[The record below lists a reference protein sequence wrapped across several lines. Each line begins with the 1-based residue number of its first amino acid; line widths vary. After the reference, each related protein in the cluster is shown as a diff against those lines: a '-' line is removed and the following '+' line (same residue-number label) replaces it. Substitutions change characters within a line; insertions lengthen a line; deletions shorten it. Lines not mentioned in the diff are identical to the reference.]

1 MRERPVSWSRDLR
14 VRATAILVSSFALAA
29 GHRVA
34 HAEAAVLHVQRAP
47 RPLELADLLAS
58 RGVELGGRVT
68 EFRQRDPNDGMPSG
82 HPTEVSL
89 AYDSKNLY
97 VGFVCS
103 DDPVQIRAHLARR
116 EDILA
121 DDAVAIYLD
130 TFRDRR
136 HAYVFSVNPLGIQ
149 RDAIM
154 TEGQDDDPSFDTVWY
169 SEGRLTSNGYMVIM
183 TIPFRSLRFPE
194 SDVQAWGIALSRSVP
209 RDNEESYW
217 PAVSKRYSGFVQ
229 QFATLQ
235 GLDSISPGRNLQLIP
250 FGMLSDARFL
260 DRAVPA
266 FRSRFDRQAGLD
278 TKLVLHDALALDVT
292 VNPDFSQVESDEPQV
307 TVNQRFEV
315 RYPEKR
321 PFFIENAGYFQT
333 PISLFF
339 SRRIVDPQFGGRLTG
354 KFGKWALGA
363 IAADDE
369 APGALI
375 PAGEP
380 GSGARAGIGAI
391 RLQREI
397 GDQSTAGILATSR
410 EFSSGSNRVLALDTF
425 IRLNP
430 TWTLSAQ
437 AAVGTTRSL
446 DGRSRTGP
454 AYYAELER
462 DGRGFDY
469 KVRYTDFGTD
479 FRAPL
484 GFIKRVDMRQAE
496 QTVEYRWWPEGR
508 RVVKLGPTLT
518 TLANWDQ
525 RGHLQDWLVDAQF
538 KVETIGRTELEIG
551 HSEAME
557 RLDDIDFRKQRTT
570 VTFTTEWLEWLA
582 LSFSY
587 EQGTGINLDPPGALS
602 PFLGNARDAS
612 VVLTLRPT
620 PQLRLD
626 QTYLLSSMRSRTGS
640 TPHGL
645 PDSTAIFSDHLLRWK
660 LNYQA
665 SRRLSLRAII
675 DYGALLPNASLSSL
689 ERAKSLRGDFLVTY
703 LVNPGTA
710 IYVGYTDLYENVTI
724 GPGEP
729 PLLGSSDSP
738 RTSTGRQFFM
748 KVSYLWRH

>member
-1 MRERPVSWSRDLR
+1 MRQGPGSRRRDVHVL
-14 VRATAILVSSFALAA
+14 ATGILFSFVGFAA
-29 GHRVA
+29 GHHLA
-34 HAEAAVLHVQRAP
+34 LAETAVLQVPRAP
-47 RPLELADLLAS
+47 RPLELADLVTLGGDDS
-58 RGVELGGRVT
+58 GGRVT
-68 EFRQRDPNDGMPSG
+68 EFRQRNPGDGVPAG
-82 HPTEVSL
+82 HPTSVSL

-97 VGFVCS
+97 VGFVCG
-103 DDPVQIRAHLARR
+103 DDPAQIRAHLARR

-121 DDAVAIYLD
+121 DDAVAVYLD
-130 TFRDRR
+130 TFRDHR

-154 TEGQDDDPSFDTVWY
+154 TEGQDEDPSFDTVWY
-169 SEGRLTSNGYMVIM
+169 SDGRLTSSGYMVIM
-183 TIPFRSLRFPE
+183 TIPFKSLRFPDSE
-194 SDVQAWGIALSRSVP
+194 GQTWGIALGRTIP
-209 RDNEESYW
+209 RDSEESYW
-217 PAVSKRYSGFVQ
+217 PLVSRRYSGFIQ

-235 GLDSISPGRNLQLIP
+235 GLDTISPGRNLQLIP

-266 FRSRFDRQAGLD
+266 FRTSFDRQAGLD
-278 TKLVLHDALALDVT
+278 TKLVLRDALALDVT

-354 KFGKWALGA
+354 KLGKWAVGALG
-363 IAADDE
+363 ADDE
-369 APGALI
+369 APGAVI
-375 PAGEP
+375 PAGDP
-380 GSGARAGIGAI
+380 GSGERAGIGAL

-397 GDQSTAGILATSR
+397 GDQSTVGVLATSR
-410 EFSSGSNRVLALDTF
+410 DFSSSSNRVLALDTLV
-425 IRLNP
+425 RLNP

-437 AAVGTTRSL
+437 AALGATRSL
-446 DGRSRTGP
+446 DGTTRTGP
-454 AYYAELER
+454 AYYAELKR
-462 DGRGFDY
+462 DGRGLDY
-469 KVRYTDFGTD
+469 DAIYTDFDPD

-484 GFIKRVDMRQAE
+484 GFVKRVDMRQVE
-496 QTVEYRWWPEGR
+496 QTVEYRWWPEGG

-518 TLANWDQ
+518 TLANWDHQ
-525 RGHLQDWLVDAQF
+525 GRLQDWLVDAQF
-538 KVETIGRTELEIG
+538 KVETIGRTEVELG

-557 RLDDIDFRKQRTT
+557 RLDEIDFRKQRTT
-570 VTFTTEWLEWLA
+570 LTFTTEWLEWLA
-582 LSFSY
+582 LSLSY
-587 EQGTGINLDPPGALS
+587 EQGTGVNLDPPGALS

-612 VVLTLRPT
+612 VVVTIRPT
-620 PQLRLD
+620 PQIRLD
-626 QTYLLSSMRSRTGS
+626 QTYLLSSMRSRNGS

-645 PDSTAIFSDHLLRWK
+645 PDSTRIFSDHLVRWK
-660 LNYQA
+660 LSYQA
-665 SRRLSLRAII
+665 SARLSLRAII

-729 PLLGSSDSP
+729 PVLRSSDSP